1 MKNNSYLIQNNKKLI
16 NSVFENISSNFVIFK
31 CIIYLYWFAIISKIQ
46 WLFLIFFPFPLWH
59 LILQIFQKLTSLRN
73 VKKNHVSEFTLYI
86 TKPSSFLIIKYPI
99 LPKFTKLVFPILASL
114 TFINIIYSANYFNEK
129 SENLTTWSWP
139 MSYKSKL

>member
-1 MKNNSYLIQNNKKLI
+1 MTFSDLFSIPLVTFNPTDL
-16 NSVFENISSNFVIFK
+16 
-31 CIIYLYWFAIISKIQ
+31 SKA
-46 WLFLIFFPFPLWH
+46 
-59 LILQIFQKLTSLRN
+59 TSLRN

-129 SENLTTWSWP
+129 SENLTT
-139 MSYKSKL
+139 